1 MDTWLGIYESLT
13 KKVGGREKQRQL
25 GTVETNTIEKNWGMI
40 LRMLKM
46 IGSTWREAHR
56 LEKSW
61 HDNLSDQEGL
71 VLP

>member
-1 MDTWLGIYESLT
+1 M
-13 KKVGGREKQRQL
+13 VGGRENKGNLRMDEMD
-25 GTVETNTIEKNWGMI
+25 TVEEHLELI